1 MSGPSL
7 HQEAHLLV
15 FPVCFDLLF
24 SGWFTSRCD
33 GRKLSFFGTHDPAQ
47 YPHVHLSALFSAL
60 LA

>member
-7 HQEAHLLV
+7 QQKVHLLV
-15 FPVCFDLLF
+15 FPVCFNLLF

-33 GRKLSFFGTHDPAQ
+33 GRKLSLFGTHDPAQ
-47 YPHVHLSALFSAL
+47 YPHVHLSALFFAL